1 MIVVSN
7 TSPIINLAAIGKLE
21 ILQKLYEK
29 IFIPQAVHYEISIAR
44 KGKPGALEIEKLEWI
59 EVKEVTNHKL
69 VKALQM
75 ELDEGEAEAITL
87 AIGLKSELLLLDE
100 PQGRKVASNLGL
112 KFIGLLGV
120 LIEAKRKGIIPS
132 VKSIMDAL
140 MTKAGFWI
148 SHQLY
153 THVLKVTGE

>member
-29 IFIPQAVHYEISIAR
+29 VFIPQAVYYEISIAG
-44 KGKPGALEIEKLEWI
+44 KGEPGVLEIEKLRWM
-59 EVKEVTNHKL
+59 EVRQVTNHNL
-69 VKALQM
+69 VKALQA

-87 AIGLKSELLLLDE
+87 AIELKAGLLFLDE
-100 PQGRKVASNLGL
+100 RRGRRVASNLGL

-120 LIEAKRKGIIPS
+120 LIEAKHKGIIPS
-132 VKSIMDAL
+132 VKPIMDAL
-140 MTKAGFWI
+140 MIKTGFWI